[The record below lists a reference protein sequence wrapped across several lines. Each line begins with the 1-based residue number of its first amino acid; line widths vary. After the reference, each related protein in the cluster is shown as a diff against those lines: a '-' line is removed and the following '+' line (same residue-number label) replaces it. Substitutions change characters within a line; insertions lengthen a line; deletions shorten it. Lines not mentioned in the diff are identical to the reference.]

1 MLWHNN
7 LLEVCYKILHIQTRV
22 CVRVCARA
30 NELEK
35 CFSIYSYFPH
45 LSRTKAESPSEA
57 EAETKEEAPLEYVY
71 SVVMQATSTSQS
83 SLVAINN

>member
-57 EAETKEEAPLEYVY
+57 ETKEEAPLEYVY